1 MTWISI
7 SLSLWLILVGAR
19 RANSSY
25 KEAVVSDF
33 NPPHKRYLFSALNKY
48 CGLASDLFC
57 WPYDQL
63 CTWFQRATQTR
74 GIKKI
79 RSCLYIYIYER
90 VIFLS
95 IMDAVSLFSAAGV
108 GDGSASSGDL
118 RVSLF
123 SWISAKNL
131 SRQGRSIKE
140 KVMLAVN
147 WRLRP
152 SFPSLNMYT
161 DMQNFP

>member
-1 MTWISI
+1 MISTRHW
-7 SLSLWLILVGAR
+7 SSNLFWLSRLIIKLRKWFQPATQTLSIFCSKQVLWAGFKFVLLSHMINYA
-19 RANSSY
+19 
-25 KEAVVSDF
+25 SDF
-33 NPPHKRYLFSALNKY
+33 NAPEM
-48 CGLASDLFC
+48 
-57 WPYDQL
+57 
-63 CTWFQRATQTR
+63 R

-79 RSCLYIYIYER
+79 LAFLYIYIYER

-108 GDGSASSGDL
+108 GDGSASSGDP